1 MAKDDKKGKKQGSP
15 DDIMS
20 ISEIRPLLK
29 LAKGGK
35 PVSAVVGL
43 SGDGEAVLLMH
54 KQAAPKKLRSM
65 LIKQAQDAGLELD
78 VRSVRFGRASTDEGD
93 EGVLKLTVNRE
104 PSGSALYMQVKKRV
118 KPAGFGDVIFITD
131 PSIESESEDGGE
143 APAPGAAPPAPGAAA
158 PPPAPPPQAPAPAP
172 APEASA
178 APPSAPEAPEPPP
191 APPAPPAPG
200 AQQAPAGPDMS
211 QLTRRL
217 ASLIPQVASAAAPPP
232 IKAALGQLA
241 AAAGAAVKNATNDA
255 EGLVD
260 RLDDAIRKVAAAGPG
275 MQAAAP
281 QPAASA
287 PPAAPPPPPQQPS
300 AAAGPAIGGS
310 TFARSQKAWL
320 AARKRIEDEIAKL
333 HDGVQAAC
341 EEHGIEDV
349 LRKSFE
355 TKVEPMLDELDDSLA
370 EKLGQLDG
378 ANDPAQHA
386 KLLGEAKQ
394 IIARYQAYVNGNP
407 MIAQLDSNPFVPV
420 AIHKTITATLAV
432 LSNSVR

>member
-1 MAKDDKKGKKQGSP
+1 MAKDDKKGKKQASP

-43 SGDGEAVLLMH
+43 SSEGEAVLLMH

-65 LIKQAQDAGLELD
+65 LIKQAQDAGLDLD
-78 VRSVRFGRASTDEGD
+78 VRSLRFGRASTDEGD

-104 PSGSALYMQVKKRV
+104 PSGSALYMQTKKRV

-131 PSIESESEDGGE
+131 PSIENESDDGE
-143 APAPGAAPPAPGAAA
+143 APGAAPAAPASGAAVPPSPAPG
-158 PPPAPPPQAPAPAP
+158 PQAA

-178 APPSAPEAPEPPP
+178 APPPPAPEPPAP
-191 APPAPPAPG
+191 PQAPPAPQAQQ
-200 AQQAPAGPDMS
+200 AQQAPPGPDMS

-217 ASLIPQVASAAAPPP
+217 ASLIPQVASTAAPPN

-241 AAAGAAVKNATNDA
+241 TAAGAAVKNATNDA

-260 RLDDAIRKVAAAGPG
+260 RLEDAVRKVAAA
-275 MQAAAP
+275 AP
-281 QPAASA
+281 QQA
-287 PPAAPPPPPQQPS
+287 PSAAPPPAPPPQASAPS
-300 AAAGPAIGGS
+300 GPAVGGT
-310 TFARSQKAWL
+310 TFARSQKAWI

-341 EEHGIEDV
+341 EEHGIQDV

-355 TKVEPMLDELDDSLA
+355 TKVEPMLDELDESLA
-370 EKLGQLDG
+370 EKLGELDR
-378 ANDPAQHA
+378 ANDPQQHQ

-394 IIARYQAYVNGNP
+394 IISRYQAYVNGNP

-420 AIHKTITATLAV
+420 TIHKTITATLAV